1 MFDAA
6 SRNRLGEHAVYPGT
20 FDLVTP
26 GHIDIIERARHPFPW
41 VTVLVA
47 INGGKRP
54 TTTQSERVVQLSQK
68 LPANWDNVSGRWP
81 ASSRAPHP
89 PQRQL

>member
-26 GHIDIIERARHPFPW
+26 GHIDIIERARHPFP
-41 VTVLVA
+41 
-47 INGGKRP
+47 
-54 TTTQSERVVQLSQK
+54 
-68 LPANWDNVSGRWP
+68 
-81 ASSRAPHP
+81 
-89 PQRQL
+89 